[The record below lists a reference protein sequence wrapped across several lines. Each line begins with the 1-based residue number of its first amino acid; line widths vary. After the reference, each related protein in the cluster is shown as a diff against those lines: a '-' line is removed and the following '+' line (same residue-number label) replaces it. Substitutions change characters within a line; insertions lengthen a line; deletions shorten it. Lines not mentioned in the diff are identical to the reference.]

1 MAGVLE
7 RALAVMEHLSSRPE
21 GVPLASLAQQLE
33 IPQSA
38 AHRLLTDLCRC
49 GYVRQI
55 RDHGDYAL
63 TARVASIGLSY
74 LAATGI
80 VDIAQPLV
88 DRLADISGEL
98 VRLAI
103 VDNEERLTWVAK
115 AQGARHGLRYDPE
128 MGSEARLSCS
138 ASGHAWMLTMTD
150 ERALDLVSRQGFGSP
165 EEYGPNAPT
174 TIAALTKMLQAGRKR
189 GYAMINEVFAPGM
202 TAMAAPVQRKGE
214 AAIGVLSI
222 AGPAMR
228 LTEARMEAL
237 GPDLLAA
244 AQELALASLASPMF
258 RTRFPMQGRNSG
270 DEASAD

>member
-103 VDNEERLTWVAK
+103 VDNERLTWVAK

-128 MGSEARLSCS
+128 MGSDARLSCS
-138 ASGHAWMLTMTD
+138 ASGHAWMLTMSD

-174 TIAALTKMLQAGRKR
+174 TIAALTKMLHAARKR

-202 TAMAAPVQRKGE
+202 TAMAAPVQRQGE
-214 AAIGVLSI
+214 DAIGVLSI

-228 LTEARMEAL
+228 LTEARMVEL

-244 AQELALASLASPMF
+244 TEELALASLASPMF
-258 RTRFPMQGRNSG
+258 RKRFPMQGRNAG
-270 DEASAD
+270 DDAGK